1 MTTRKPKPPT
11 SPLIEEQPTEQLQ
24 LMPVSADRKTPARGY
39 QSWPNQAQ
47 LPVSGSL
54 PNRGKTTIH

>member
-1 MTTRKPKPPT
+1 MTTRKPKPAI
-11 SPLIEEQPTEQLQ
+11 SPLIETQPTEQLQ

-39 QSWPNQAQ
+39 QNWPAQ
-47 LPVSGSL
+47 IELPVSRSL

>member
-1 MTTRKPKPPT
+1 MTTRKPKPAI
-11 SPLIEEQPTEQLQ
+11 SPLIEAQSTEQLQ

-39 QSWPNQAQ
+39 QNWPAQ
-47 LPVSGSL
+47 TELPASCSL